1 MSTAMEVVREA
12 LNRHAR
18 FEEAL
23 LVELRLVNHGYSV
36 ELDFNL
42 VLDAEGRVRPNLR
55 DARESVTLRLDGVTS
70 LELVG
75 GLSDA
80 MLAHPEMINWGLSEI
95 ALVEVDDTDLGPQLR
110 VLWEGSRRIVICFR
124 SAAVF
129 E

>member
-1 MSTAMEVVREA
+1 MSAAQEVVREA

-23 LVELRLVNHGYSV
+23 LIELRLVNHGYSV

-55 DARESVTLRLDGVTS
+55 NARESVTLRLDGVTS

-80 MLAHPEMINWGLSEI
+80 MLAHPEKINWGLSEI

-110 VLWEGSRRIVICFR
+110 VLWEGSRRIVIYFR